1 MCVNFKLQNALIDQ
15 PKAPNR
21 QGDGIGGGLGAGL
34 ADKIIRISCN
44 NDDGVRRSF
53 EASPLIASFFY
64 REETKKSAKKGM
76 KSHA

>member
-1 MCVNFKLQNALIDQ
+1 M
-15 PKAPNR
+15 
-21 QGDGIGGGLGAGL
+21 GAGL

-53 EASPLIASFFY
+53 EASPLIANFFEH
-64 REETKKSAKKGM
+64 EEAKKSAKKGM